1 MIGSM
6 TTPEGRAAA
15 GQMEL
20 SPAGRQ
26 AVQAVLRQIDRLTAE
41 LDPVRR

>member
-1 MIGSM
+1 MA
-6 TTPEGRAAA
+6 TAQGRAAA

-26 AVQAVLRQIDRLTAE
+26 SAGTALRQIDRLAASWTRCAASWT
-41 LDPVRR
+41 